1 MRGEGRNIDGWRV
14 VLKGGTYLG
23 CACCSEVGVK
33 DEGYVGAS
41 IDVGVSKAGTRA
53 WEGGV
58 SGRGE
63 WYVAW
68 MPRLGLRCGSE
79 WV

>member
-1 MRGEGRNIDGWRV
+1 MDGCRV
-14 VLKGGTYLG
+14 VSKGETCLG
-23 CACCSEVGVK
+23 DVGCSGVGVK

-41 IDVGVSKAGTRA
+41 IDVGVSKAGTHG
-53 WEGGV
+53 WEEGV
-58 SGRGE
+58 SGRGAM
-63 WYVAW
+63 YVAW

>member
-1 MRGEGRNIDGWRV
+1 M
-14 VLKGGTYLG
+14 VLKGGGTYLG

-53 WEGGV
+53 WGGECRV
-58 SGRGE
+58 GGRCMRDSVG
-63 WYVAW
+63 
-68 MPRLGLRCGSE
+68 
-79 WV
+79 

>member
-1 MRGEGRNIDGWRV
+1 MDGCRV
-14 VLKGGTYLG
+14 VSKGETCLG
-23 CACCSEVGVK
+23 DGGCSEVGVK

-53 WEGGV
+53 WGGGV
-58 SGRGE
+58 LGRGE
-63 WYVAW
+63 MYVAW
-68 MPRLGLRCGSE
+68 MPRLGLRSGIE

>member
-1 MRGEGRNIDGWRV
+1 MDGCQVVSKGE
-14 VLKGGTYLG
+14 TCLG
-23 CACCSEVGVK
+23 DVGCSEVGGK
-33 DEGYVGAS
+33 DEGHVGAS

-53 WEGGV
+53 WGGGV

-63 WYVAW
+63 MYAGW
-68 MPRLGLRCGSE
+68 MPRLGPRCGSE

>member
-1 MRGEGRNIDGWRV
+1 MDGCRV
-14 VLKGGTYLG
+14 VSKGETCLG
-23 CACCSEVGVK
+23 YACCSGVGVK

-58 SGRGE
+58 SGRG
-63 WYVAW
+63 
-68 MPRLGLRCGSE
+68 RCMWDGCQG
-79 WV
+79 